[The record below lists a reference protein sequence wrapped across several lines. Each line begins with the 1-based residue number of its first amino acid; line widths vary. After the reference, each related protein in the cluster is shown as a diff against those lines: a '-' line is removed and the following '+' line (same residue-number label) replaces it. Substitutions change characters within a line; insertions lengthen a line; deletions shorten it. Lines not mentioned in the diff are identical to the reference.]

1 MTLAEVLTRATLGS
15 VESVESVRG
24 EAKASSCVM
33 TKRWSDMKR
42 KFSIL
47 ISVAALSVAGILPA
61 VASGASGGAIP
72 SKVSIAFLGG
82 APTDSF
88 WTSVRSGVDAAAA
101 SIKSLGGSVQWY
113 GFQNYNNFCPDA
125 GTLTKTIAASNP
137 TVAVIP
143 NWCPTTQT
151 QYIKAMEKA
160 GTIVV
165 EDNNGATWKADGA
178 VTYVGESNYAVG
190 LKAGSTFIADGY
202 KHEVCVNTLPG
213 TITAEQVCAG
223 EKKTTLAG
231 GGTFKELDLP
241 SSAHDNP
248 SAVEAAVKGFL
259 LSNPSVNA
267 VMTIGPGDADAAAA
281 GIASAG
287 KTSSVGLGS
296 WDLSTNILNRIIS
309 GKQLFTIDQEPYLQ
323 GYYGVMVGFQYA
335 KYGIIPSAPIPTGPN
350 VVNKSNAAQAKAGAA
365 IAVR

>member
-1 MTLAEVLTRATLGS
+1 
-15 VESVESVRG
+15 
-24 EAKASSCVM
+24 
-33 TKRWSDMKR
+33 MKR
-42 KFSIL
+42 KLLIL
-47 ISVAALSVAGILPA
+47 MSAAALATAGLVPA
-61 VASGASGGAIP
+61 LGASASSGKIP
-72 SKVSIAFLGG
+72 SKVTIAFLGG
-82 APTDSF
+82 APTDTF
-88 WTSVRSGVDAAAA
+88 WTSVRTGVNEAAA
-101 SIKSLGGSVQWY
+101 SIKALGGSVQWY

-125 GTLTKTIAASNP
+125 GTLTKTIAASDP

-151 QYIKAMEKA
+151 QYIKSMEAK

-165 EDNNGATWKADGA
+165 EDNNGATWQADGA
-178 VTYVGESNYAVG
+178 ITYVGESNYAVG
-190 LKAGSTFIADGY
+190 LKAGATFIKDGY

-223 EKKTTLAG
+223 QKKTTLAG
-231 GGTFKELDLP
+231 GGTYKELDLP

-259 LSNPSVNA
+259 LSNPSFNA
-267 VMTIGPGDADAAAA
+267 IMTIGPADADAAAA

-287 KTSSVGLGS
+287 KTKTVGLGS
-296 WDLSTNILNRIIS
+296 WDLSTNILNRLIN

-323 GYYGVMVGFQYA
+323 GFYGVMVGFQYA
-335 KYGIIPSAPIPTGPN
+335 KYGIIPSAPIATGPN
-350 VVNKSNAAQAKAGAA
+350 VINKANAAQAKAGAA

>member
-1 MTLAEVLTRATLGS
+1 
-15 VESVESVRG
+15 
-24 EAKASSCVM
+24 
-33 TKRWSDMKR
+33 MKR
-42 KFSIL
+42 KFLML
-47 ISVAALSVAGILPA
+47 ISAAALSVAGLVPA
-61 VASGASGGAIP
+61 VASSASGGGGIP

-88 WTSVRSGVDAAAA
+88 WTSVRTGVNAAAA
-101 SIKSLGGSVQWY
+101 AIKSQGGTVHWY

-151 QYIKAMEKA
+151 QYIKAMEAK

-178 VTYVGESNYAVG
+178 ITYVGESNYAVG
-190 LKAGSTFIADGY
+190 LKAGTTFIADGY

-223 EKKTTLAG
+223 QKKTTLAG

-248 SAVEAAVKGFL
+248 SAVEAAVKGYL
-259 LSNPSVNA
+259 LSNPTTNA

-281 GIASAG
+281 GISSAG
-287 KTSSVGLGS
+287 KTKTVALGI
-296 WDLSTNILNRIIS
+296 WDLSSNIVTRLLK
-309 GKQLFTIDQEPYLQ
+309 GTQLFTIDQEPYLQ
-323 GYYGVMVGFQYA
+323 GFYGIIVGFQYA
-335 KYGIIPSAPIPTGPN
+335 KWGIIPSTPIATGPN
-350 VVNKSNAAQAKAGAA
+350 VVDKANAGLARAGAA

>member
-1 MTLAEVLTRATLGS
+1 
-15 VESVESVRG
+15 
-24 EAKASSCVM
+24 
-33 TKRWSDMKR
+33 MKR
-42 KFSIL
+42 RLVML
-47 ISVAALSVAGILPA
+47 ISAAALAAAGLVPA
-61 VASGASGGAIP
+61 LGAGASGGVIP
-72 SKVSIAFLGG
+72 SKVKIAFLGG
-82 APTDSF
+82 APTDTF
-88 WTSVRSGVDAAAA
+88 WTSVRTGVNEAAA

-151 QYIKAMEKA
+151 QYIKSMEAK

-165 EDNNGATWKADGA
+165 EDNNGATWRADGA
-178 VTYVGESNYAVG
+178 ITYVGESNYAVG
-190 LKAGSTFIADGY
+190 LKAGATFIKDGY

-223 EKKTTLAG
+223 QKKTTLAG
-231 GGTFKELDLP
+231 GGTYKELDLP

-259 LSNPSVNA
+259 LSNPSFNA
-267 VMTIGPGDADAAAA
+267 IMTIGPADADAAAA

-287 KTSSVGLGS
+287 KTKTVGLGS
-296 WDLSTNILNRIIS
+296 WDLSTNILNRLIN

-323 GYYGVMVGFQYA
+323 GFYGVMVGFQYA
-335 KYGIIPSAPIPTGPN
+335 KYGIIPSAPIATGPN
-350 VVNKSNAAQAKAGAA
+350 VINKANAAQAKAGAA